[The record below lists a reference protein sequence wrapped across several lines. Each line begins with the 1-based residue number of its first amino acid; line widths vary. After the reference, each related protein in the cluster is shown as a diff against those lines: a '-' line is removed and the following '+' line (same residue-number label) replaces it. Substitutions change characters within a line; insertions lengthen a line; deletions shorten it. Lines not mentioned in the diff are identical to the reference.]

1 MTQPDYEQKKKK
13 CWEEYLAFNDEE
25 YSKSAF
31 SYAFDRAYAL
41 GKQTETITQEEIEKA
56 AEKHADEL
64 RVISGIPG
72 ALVPMLHD
80 IAKSS
85 YLQGAQDFLGKQEME
100 ADTVIQ
106 GWVARDKRDNAL
118 LLHAGEPYRTW
129 SGYQMDARQDVW
141 ESDFASFLPLD
152 SKLFPDLTWDSDP
165 EEVELILKRKK
176 K

>member
-1 MTQPDYEQKKKK
+1 MNNREYEQKKKK

-31 SYAFDRAYAL
+31 SYAFNRAYSL
-41 GKQTETITQEEIEKA
+41 GKQTQTTTQEEIEKA

-85 YLQGAQDFLGKQEME
+85 YLQGAQDFLGKQEKD

-106 GWVARDKRDNAL
+106 GWAARDEDGHLFMYCTKPERDEALQVWMGRYADFDLRNA
-118 LLHAGEPYRTW
+118 
-129 SGYQMDARQDVW
+129 
-141 ESDFASFLPLD
+141 
-152 SKLFPDLTWDSDP
+152 LFPDLTWESDP
-165 EEVELILKRKK
+165 EEVELIIRRKK
-176 K
+176 KWKHSIT

>member
-1 MTQPDYEQKKKK
+1 MNNQDYEQKKKK

-41 GKQTETITQEEIEKA
+41 GKQEKDV
-56 AEKHADEL
+56 DE
-64 RVISGIPG
+64 
-72 ALVPMLHD
+72 
-80 IAKSS
+80 
-85 YLQGAQDFLGKQEME
+85 
-100 ADTVIQ
+100 TVIR

-129 SGYQMDARQDVW
+129 SGYQMDAKQDVW

-152 SKLFPDLTWDSDP
+152 SKLFPDLTWESDP
-165 EEVELILKRKK
+165 IEVELIIKRKNNGNIQ
-176 K
+176 